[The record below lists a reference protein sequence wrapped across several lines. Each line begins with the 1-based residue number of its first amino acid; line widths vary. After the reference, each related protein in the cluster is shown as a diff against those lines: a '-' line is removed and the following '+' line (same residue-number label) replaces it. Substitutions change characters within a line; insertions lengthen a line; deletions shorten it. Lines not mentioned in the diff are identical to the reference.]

1 MNALISN
8 RFYSK
13 AWPERPVGKGRARK
27 AGRAGDGRP
36 AGGRWGGDGD
46 GCCGAGPRTGAES
59 GRAEGGSDA
68 AEGRQR
74 LKRRERKTSDSE
86 EEGSFFRARA
96 VMVTSGS
103 DKPELSDVPVICDY
117 AIQILKA
124 LDSIIGVTL
133 NRSDSDS
140 RRGRPEFEL
149 CRGQAAACVITAFR
163 AAPHWQS

>member
-1 MNALISN
+1 
-8 RFYSK
+8 
-13 AWPERPVGKGRARK
+13 
-27 AGRAGDGRP
+27 
-36 AGGRWGGDGD
+36 
-46 GCCGAGPRTGAES
+46 
-59 GRAEGGSDA
+59 
-68 AEGRQR
+68 
-74 LKRRERKTSDSE
+74 
-86 EEGSFFRARA
+86 
-96 VMVTSGS
+96 MVTSGS

-149 CRGQAAACVITAFR
+149 CRGQAAACVITVYR